1 MQIGDVYSQFQNTVT
16 GQNGQGQAVTG
27 ADLKGVQR
35 ADNPLS
41 ELKPGQVFS
50 GNVVSASGD
59 KVTLSL
65 DGGQQIF
72 ARLTEGIKLSQGE
85 SFLFEVK
92 ENSGGQIQISPMPL
106 ETGNNMALLDA
117 LFSANLPRSKQNVEM
132 VRDMMQEQMNV
143 NSKALN
149 DMARLIK
156 QFPETEPSTVVM
168 MKKYDIPVTKEMIA
182 QFENYKAN
190 EGAIMNAVD
199 EMVDS
204 MSSSFAKEGI
214 TAKDIADFQNTL
226 VKTLQLSG
234 EGEEAAG
241 EGVKGAAGEADVSG
255 KVVTEG
261 SSAEGEAK
269 VASENLKATNEAEI
283 AEPGKQSAE
292 VTGDKASADSQA
304 VNNGS
309 NKTETGDKTNN
320 VSDAISKALS
330 EIQAKGESADNAKVT
345 VDPSKITDPTKP
357 ADISNSA
364 DTTKTVDTA
373 QSERASADEQN
384 ASGTL
389 KTILGKENLK
399 ELNNLIKDY
408 PSLKEKA
415 PELFNENGNL
425 KPEAKVTDVLNKL
438 TEAFK
443 DNPNMGKEK
452 LLDMISSDPYKKMM
466 HNLMEDSWT
475 ISPKE
480 LTKENKVQNLYEKLE
495 THMKQ
500 LEETAKQLTND
511 PNNAFSKVAEG
522 VRDNID
528 FMNHV
533 NQNFTYVQIP
543 LKFSNQSATGDLYV
557 IKNKKTPHDP
567 DEMLTAFLHFDLDHL
582 GSTDISVKLL
592 RNNVDT
598 QFYMSDDKSF
608 KLLQDNIGELEERL
622 KNKGYNVTLSVSN
635 DEKGLNLIDDVMK
648 KAEKPAAASTPKQR
662 FSFDARA

>member
-35 ADNPLS
+35 VDNPLS

-269 VASENLKATNEAEI
+269 VASEKLKAANEAEI

-309 NKTETGDKTNN
+309 SKTETGDKTNN

-330 EIQAKGESADNAKVT
+330 KIQA
-345 VDPSKITDPTKP
+345 
-357 ADISNSA
+357 A
-364 DTTKTVDTA
+364 DTTKTVDTE
-373 QSERASADEQN
+373 QSERAAADEQN
-384 ASGTL
+384 APGTL

-425 KPEAKVTDVLNKL
+425 KPEAKVCDVLNKL

-495 THMKQ
+495 IHMKQ

-598 QFYMSDDKSF
+598 RFYMSDDKSF

-648 KAEKPAAASTPKQR
+648 KAEKPAAASTSKQR

>member
-35 ADNPLS
+35 VDNPLS

-269 VASENLKATNEAEI
+269 VASEKLKAANEAEI

-309 NKTETGDKTNN
+309 SKTETGDKTNN

-330 EIQAKGESADNAKVT
+330 KIQA
-345 VDPSKITDPTKP
+345 
-357 ADISNSA
+357 A
-364 DTTKTVDTA
+364 DTTKTVDTE
-373 QSERASADEQN
+373 QSERAAADEQN
-384 ASGTL
+384 APGTL

-425 KPEAKVTDVLNKL
+425 KPEAKVCDVLNKL

-495 THMKQ
+495 IHMKQ

-598 QFYMSDDKSF
+598 RFYMSDDKSF